1 MGLKQALRRWFPAA
15 YSEARDLNGPGG
27 NISFVDWAGMWKPG
41 NTVMFNGQT
50 YQGFTRGAGGPG
62 GAYYDTNSVVFA
74 CATNRI
80 LLFSEARFQFQQL
93 RAGRPGD
100 LFGTPTLAV
109 LEEPWIGAST
119 GDLLVRPSSTSSCTA
134 TRTGPGTGRTCSG
147 WIRLGCRS

>member
-27 NISFVDWAGMWKPG
+27 NISFVDWAGMWKPATPSCSTG
-41 NTVMFNGQT
+41 RP
-50 YQGFTRGAGGPG
+50 TRVHPWRRRSG

-100 LFGTPTLAV
+100 LF
-109 LEEPWIGAST
+109 
-119 GDLLVRPSSTSSCTA
+119 VRRRWRCSRSRGSVPRRAICWSAPSSTSSCTA